1 MNIHSIGTRL
11 WGVVLVPVAIS
22 LALGGMEVSSKK
34 QEVANFTF
42 ATEQLDEI
50 VILHDWVHM
59 LQIERGRT
67 AGYLQSS
74 ERSDQLKLDEARKST
89 DTQIDQLKSFYKEEP
104 QDKKSFFGR
113 YPDLFDEI
121 PTLRQRVDNMSLSPK
136 DAIAEYSSMIDKYL
150 SFVMSTTSHASEKT
164 IPKLRALYNLETKKE
179 NAGKKRAS
187 GSAYL
192 KSLEEGNANKAQA
205 ASFMNFNAM
214 EMGAVNNLDTEL
226 QKSSTELA
234 NLKSELDQVRQGE
247 VYKSYISG
255 TNEILGSVLGTKDS
269 GIEGIEPYM
278 TYSAS
283 QWFKVSTEW
292 INLLK
297 TLEDELLRD
306 AVLIQKQELEREQ
319 SAYLVFTATLLA
331 LLLIVMASVCALMTS
346 IVRNMKRT
354 TAAITDIA
362 EERIDETLSLNINS
376 KSEFGQIACAIKN
389 LQEKLEQKKKL
400 EAAAQELK
408 KSQEERLKERI
419 EKQEKLNL
427 FIGKNL
433 RNIESLASS
442 IEEMTASIAEI
453 GNQVTRAVTLVDG
466 TRVMAENSSRKVR
479 DLGALTVEIG
489 SVVEMIRAIAEKTNL
504 LALNATIEAA
514 RAGDA
519 GKGFAVVAGE
529 VKVLSSQ
536 TTDATSSID
545 EQVHN
550 IQQESSVV
558 VSSIEQINSSVAGV
572 SEVSNAISAAITQQN
587 LAAAEISQN
596 AQKIAE
602 FSRRLKDDLEDI
614 ARAV

>member
-11 WGVVLVPVAIS
+11 WGVVLIPVAIS
-22 LALGGMEVSSKK
+22 LVLGGMEVRSKK
-34 QEVANFTF
+34 QEVADFAF

-50 VILHDWVHM
+50 VSLHDWVHT

-67 AGYLQSS
+67 AGYLQSL
-74 ERSDQLKLDEARKST
+74 ERTDRLKLDEARKSV
-89 DTQIDQLKSFYKEEP
+89 DAQIDQLKSFYQKGT
-104 QDKKSFFGR
+104 QDEKSFLGR
-113 YPDLFDEI
+113 HPDLFDRLSA
-121 PTLRQRVDNMSLSPK
+121 LRQGVDNKSLSTK
-136 DAIAEYSSMIDKYL
+136 DAIAEYSSMIEQYL

-164 IPKLRALYNLETKKE
+164 LPKLHALYNLESKKE

-192 KSLEEGNANKAQA
+192 KSLEEGKVNKVQA
-205 ASFMNFNAM
+205 SSFMNFNAM
-214 EMGAVNNLDTEL
+214 EMGAINNLDAEI
-226 QKSSTELA
+226 QKSSKELEK
-234 NLKSELDQVRQGE
+234 LKSELDQARQGE
-247 VYKSYISG
+247 THKQYTYG
-255 TNEILGSVLGTKDS
+255 TNEIISLVLGTKES
-269 GIEGIEPYM
+269 AMEGVEPYT
-278 TYSAS
+278 TYSSS
-283 QWFKVSTEW
+283 QWFKVSTDW
-292 INLLK
+292 INILK
-297 TLEDELLRD
+297 TLEDELLRE
-306 AVLIQKQELEREQ
+306 AVLVQRQEFEREQ
-319 SAYLVFTATLLA
+319 SAYLIFTSTLLV
-331 LLLIVMASVCALMTS
+331 LLLAVIASVCLLMMN
-346 IVRNMKRT
+346 IVGNMKRA

-362 EERIDETLSLNINS
+362 EERINGTQNLGLTS
-376 KSEFGQIACAIKN
+376 KSEFGQIARAIKN

-400 EAAAQELK
+400 ESDAQELK
-408 KSQEERLKERI
+408 RVQEERLKERI
-419 EKQEKLNL
+419 EKQEKLNI
-427 FIGKNL
+427 FISKNL

-614 ARAV
+614 ARVG